1 MAFSKRISG
10 VSLKTRVTLV
20 VLGGILLAFWS
31 LAFYTGNSQREEMK
45 RFIGRQQ
52 QAMATLPVA
61 VGAERRDRLADRQ
74 L

>member
-31 LAFYTGNSQREEMK
+31 LAFYTGNSQR
-45 RFIGRQQ
+45 
-52 QAMATLPVA
+52 
-61 VGAERRDRLADRQ
+61 
-74 L
+74 